1 MRRNKVPATPQ
12 QASGPK
18 QDARSGLLSCDPGER
33 SAAFVT
39 AGKAPSLVRRR
50 RVGTRRKGKAVTDAD
65 LLRFQAMDNII
76 KRAFI
81 ATALIGA
88 AAGVGATPAA
98 ADPVGGLPIGGLSG
112 ASVDGLGLVGGV
124 ADTVGSPGDVG
135 DALNMASNGSAI

>member
-1 MRRNKVPATPQ
+1 MT
-12 QASGPK
+12 
-18 QDARSGLLSCDPGER
+18 E
-33 SAAFVT
+33 
-39 AGKAPSLVRRR
+39 
-50 RVGTRRKGKAVTDAD
+50 AD
-65 LLRFQAMDNII
+65 LLRFQDMDNII

-124 ADTVGSPGDVG
+124 ADTVGRPGDAG
-135 DALNMASNGSAI
+135 EALNTASNGSVIRGLNG